1 MQRYGL
7 FWTDS
12 LTGKPCWA
20 MEDRRL
26 RAVGFGE
33 GLKALVVERRRPVLQ
48 YSNAPLSNVA
58 ELFLAA
64 STVVADFR
72 VKA

>member
-33 GLKALVVERRRPVLQ
+33 GLKALVVERRRPVLG
-48 YSNAPLSNVA
+48 YNGTNLSDA
-58 ELFLAA
+58 FLAA